1 MFGIVPTGH
10 GKSIIIQL
18 IPDIGKYLY
27 LTGFSYPHHVII
39 VFVCPLKSLV
49 DSHIHELR
57 NGGISAAGLS
67 SEEFDEY
74 NLLKE
79 AYAFLFRRL

>member
-1 MFGIVPTGH
+1 MFGILPTGH

-27 LTGFSYPHHVII
+27 LTGYSYTHHIII
-39 VFVCPLKSLV
+39 VVVCPLKSLV
-49 DSHIHELR
+49 DSCICELR
-57 NGGISAAGLS
+57 NHGISATSLS
-67 SEEFDEY
+67 TEDVSES

-79 AYAFLFRRL
+79 AYASLL